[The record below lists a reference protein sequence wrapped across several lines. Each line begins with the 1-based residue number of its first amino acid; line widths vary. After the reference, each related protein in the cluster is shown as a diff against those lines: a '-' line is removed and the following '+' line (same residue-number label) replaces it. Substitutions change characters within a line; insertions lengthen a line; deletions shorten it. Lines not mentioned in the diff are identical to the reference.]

1 MDFPIILSGI
11 FFEEV
16 YLVVV
21 TLFLEYLSRYFGL
34 YIVVYFIFL
43 YGSDGLD
50 FPSPVLLLTS
60 VSQEHLISRALFKS
74 ICFFTASS
82 FE

>member
-11 FFEEV
+11 FLEEV

-21 TLFLEYLSRYFGL
+21 TLFLEYLSRYSGL

-43 YGSDGLD
+43 CGSDGLD

-60 VSQEHLISRALFKS
+60 VFQEHLISRALFKS